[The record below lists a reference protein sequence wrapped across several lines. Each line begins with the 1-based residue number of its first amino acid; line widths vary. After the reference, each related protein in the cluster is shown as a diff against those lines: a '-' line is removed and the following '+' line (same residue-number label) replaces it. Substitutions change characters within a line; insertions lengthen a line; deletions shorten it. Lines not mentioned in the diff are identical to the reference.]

1 MSLGQRL
8 YNLRKSKQ
16 LSQEEVDDKL
26 NVSRQTISK
35 WETDQ
40 STPDFDKI
48 VPLCELYEISTDE
61 LLIGKKVETVINIES
76 NDNNQKQK
84 KAKAIS
90 ISILLYFISV
100 AWIMVS
106 IPVFMINPILASAIF
121 LIICGIAT
129 FIIVYT
135 SIIYKEKKKEEQPS
149 VIKQIT
155 EIVSI
160 ITLIIYL
167 LVSFMTM
174 AWHITWIIWIVY
186 ALVIE
191 IIKLIFVLRSNQ
203 NEK

>member
-8 YNLRKSKQ
+8 YELRKTKQ
-16 LSQEEVDDKL
+16 LSQEEVADRL
-26 NVSRQTISK
+26 NVSRQTVSK

-61 LLIGKKVETVINIES
+61 LLMGKKLEKEIKIE
-76 NDNNQKQK
+76 NDNNNRKEK
-84 KAKAIS
+84 KVKAIG
-90 ISILLYFISV
+90 ISILLYFISI

-106 IPVFMINPILASAIF
+106 IPVLMINPILASAIF
-121 LIICGIAT
+121 LIICGVAT

-135 SIIYKEKKKEEQPS
+135 SIIYKEKKKEKQPS

-155 EIVSI
+155 EIISI

-167 LVSFMTM
+167 LVSFKTM
-174 AWHITWIIWIVY
+174 AWHITWIIWIIY
-186 ALVIE
+186 ALIIE
-191 IIKLIFVLRSNQ
+191 IIKLILLLRSSQ